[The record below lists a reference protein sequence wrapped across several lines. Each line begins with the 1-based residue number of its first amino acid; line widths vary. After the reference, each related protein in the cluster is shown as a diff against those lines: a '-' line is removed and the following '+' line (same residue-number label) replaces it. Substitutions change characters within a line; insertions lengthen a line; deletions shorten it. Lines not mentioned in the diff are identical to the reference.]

1 MDGNMSGTAD
11 SNFNYSSHIAN
22 AVWAFLFI
30 KIRRKHMKKLLALLV
45 LSTMA
50 FTACGTKSASTEATK
65 AATDDTAKV
74 YTVGIGQFAEHG
86 SLDNCRFGF
95 IEGMK
100 EEGFEEGKN
109 VSYLYDNAQ
118 TDGSAAALIYNKYLT
133 QNVDLAMAIATPMA
147 QVAYST
153 CERGNVP
160 VIYTAVSDPVAAGL
174 ANENGT
180 PVGEVTGT
188 SDKIPAE
195 AQLKLITEMFPN
207 TKNVGM
213 LYTTSEV
220 NSVSAIEDYKKAA
233 EKFNVNIV
241 VQAIDQGSDMPLAV
255 DTILPKV
262 DVMTN
267 LLDNTVVANMPVLIE
282 KANDKKIPVF
292 GSEIEQ
298 VHKGCIAAMGL
309 DYTELGKQT
318 GRMAAKVL
326 KGEKKASE
334 LKFEVIENASLYIN
348 NKVIENLG
356 LDVDPSFA
364 TRAVEVYDDI
374 LQ

>member
-1 MDGNMSGTAD
+1 
-11 SNFNYSSHIAN
+11 
-22 AVWAFLFI
+22 
-30 KIRRKHMKKLLALLV
+30 MKKKILLSLV
-45 LSTMA
+45 MVATFA
-50 FTACGTKSASTEATK
+50 FVACSGKAASTTATEAAKSEEAK
-65 AATDDTAKV
+65 AEEKI
-74 YTVGIGQFAEHG
+74 YKVGIGQFAEHG
-86 SLDNCRFGF
+86 SLDNCRNGF

-100 EEGFEEGKN
+100 EAGFVEGKN
-109 VSYLYDNAQ
+109 VTYIYDNAQ
-118 TDGSAAALIYNKYLT
+118 TDGSAAALIYDKYLT

-153 CERGNVP
+153 CDRANVP
-160 VIYTAVSDPVAAGL
+160 VIYTAVSDPIAAGL

-180 PVGEVTGT
+180 PVGNVTGT

-195 AQLKLITEMFPN
+195 AQVKLITEMFPN
-207 TKNVGM
+207 TKNIGV

-220 NSVSAIEDYKKAA
+220 NSVSAIEDYKKVAS
-233 EKFNVNIV
+233 KYNVNIV
-241 VQAIDQGSDMPLAV
+241 VQSIDQGSDMPLAV
-255 DTILPKV
+255 DTILSKV

-282 KANDKKIPVF
+282 KANAKKIPVF

-309 DYTELGKQT
+309 DYIELGKQT

-334 LKFEVIENASLYIN
+334 INFEVIENASLYLN
-348 NKVIENLG
+348 TKVIENLG
-356 LDVDPSFA
+356 LNVDPSFT
-364 TRAVEVYDDI
+364 TRATEVFTDI
-374 LQ
+374 SE

>member
-1 MDGNMSGTAD
+1 
-11 SNFNYSSHIAN
+11 
-22 AVWAFLFI
+22 
-30 KIRRKHMKKLLALLV
+30 MKKVLALLL
-45 LSTMA
+45 LSSMV
-50 FTACGTKSASTEATK
+50 FTACGSKSTTEATK
-65 AATDDTAKV
+65 ASTDDTAKV
-74 YTVGIGQFAEHG
+74 FTVGIGQFAEHG

-174 ANENGT
+174 ANENGM

-195 AQLKLITEMFPN
+195 AQLKLITEMFPDA
-207 TKNVGM
+207 KNVGM

-220 NSVSAIEDYKKAA
+220 NSVSAIEDYKAIAPKY
-233 EKFNVNIV
+233 NVNIV
-241 VQAIDQGSDMPLAV
+241 VQSIDQGSDMPLAV
-255 DTILPKV
+255 DTILSKV

-282 KANDKKIPVF
+282 KANEKKIPVF

-309 DYTELGKQT
+309 DYLELGKQT

-334 LKFEVIENASLYIN
+334 LKFEVIENASLYLN
-348 NKVIENLG
+348 NKVVENLG
-356 LDVDPSFA
+356 LDIDPSFA

-374 LQ
+374 IQ

>member
-1 MDGNMSGTAD
+1 MLYEFFILQTQQTT
-11 SNFNYSSHIAN
+11 
-22 AVWAFLFI
+22 FLED
-30 KIRRKHMKKLLALLV
+30 KIMKKKLGLVLLALV
-45 LSTMA
+45 SITC
-50 FTACGTKSASTEATK
+50 FACAGKESAKSYK
-65 AATDDTAKV
+65 
-74 YTVGIGQFAEHG
+74 VGIGQFAEHG
-86 SLDNCRFGF
+86 SLDNCRMGF

-100 EEGFEEGKN
+100 EEGFVEGQN
-109 VSYLYDNAQ
+109 VVYSYDNAQ
-118 TDGSAAALIYNKYLT
+118 TDGSAAALIYNKYIT

-153 CERGNVP
+153 CDRVGIP

-174 ANENGT
+174 ANENGQ
-180 PVGEVTGT
+180 PVGNVTGT

-195 AQLKLITEMFPN
+195 AQLKLIMEMFPE
-207 TKNVGM
+207 TKNIGV

-220 NSVSAIEDYKKAA
+220 NSISAIEDYKKAA
-233 EKFNVNIV
+233 TAYGVNIV
-241 VQAIDQGSDMPLAV
+241 VQSIDQGSDMPLAV

-282 KANDKKIPVF
+282 KANAKKIPVF
-292 GSEIEQ
+292 GSEVEQ

-309 DYTELGKQT
+309 DYIELGKQT
-318 GRMAAKVL
+318 GHMAAKIL
-326 KGEKKASE
+326 KGEMKASDM
-334 LKFEVIENASLYIN
+334 KFEVIENASLYLN

-364 TRAVEVYDDI
+364 VRAVEVYNDI
-374 LQ
+374 Q